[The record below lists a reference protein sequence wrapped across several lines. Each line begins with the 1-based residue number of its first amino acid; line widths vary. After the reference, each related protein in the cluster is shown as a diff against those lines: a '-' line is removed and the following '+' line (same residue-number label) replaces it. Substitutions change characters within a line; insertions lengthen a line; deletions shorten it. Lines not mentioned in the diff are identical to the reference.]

1 MDEKSLPGQVV
12 ASIKAS
18 HHCAATCSRRQ
29 FCIEAESGRAS
40 TLPELRTS
48 SLNESI
54 NPLTACLD
62 AQ

>member
-1 MDEKSLPGQVV
+1 MVEKSLPCKVV

-18 HHCAATCSRRQ
+18 HHCAETCSRRQ
-29 FCIEAESGRAS
+29 FCIEAESGRGS
-40 TLPELRTS
+40 TLREMRTS